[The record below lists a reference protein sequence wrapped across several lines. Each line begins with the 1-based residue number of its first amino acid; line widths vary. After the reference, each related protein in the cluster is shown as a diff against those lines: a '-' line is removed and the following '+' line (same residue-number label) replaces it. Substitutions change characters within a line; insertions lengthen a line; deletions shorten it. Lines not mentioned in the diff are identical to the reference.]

1 MCRWFFFWFF
11 FFRIKIIIEDIEYF
25 EDCDL
30 EIVIKLNIF
39 NNREF
44 KGRIFDI
51 MVFEL
56 FLMGRDIVFVDLG
69 KDNVFVFKIMFLVF
83 EIFSV

>member
-1 MCRWFFFWFF
+1 MDDFFFDFF
-11 FFRIKIIIEDIEYF
+11 FFRIKIIIEDFEYF

-44 KGRIFDI
+44 KGRLFYI
-51 MVFEL
+51 MVFES
-56 FLMGRDIVFVDLG
+56 FLMGRDTVFVDLG
-69 KDNVFVFKIMFLVF
+69 KDNVIVFKIMFLVF